1 MKTTETNKNI
11 SVLQKKESA
20 AKADKNSF
28 ELAADMP
35 FFQPRLSVNNPNDI
49 YEKEAD
55 AIAEE
60 VMRMPATDHFF
71 KPASPVISRVCD
83 DCDREEELNR
93 KELPEIEPAEEP
105 PVPEVAQV
113 TAVIQRK
120 EEEEERPGDI
130 MLQRKCSTC
139 EEEEKLQ
146 RKEENEEEENMIS
159 LKPLNHSSVQKKC
172 AECEKEEEQT
182 VRRKENNSSGEYAT
196 SNVERVLA
204 SFGQPMN
211 NEVRGFM
218 EQRFGYDFSSVQ
230 IHNDS
235 LAHQSSTDINA
246 RAYTHQNHI
255 VFGAGE
261 YQPDIYS
268 GKELLAH
275 ELTHVIQQKAEGVNK
290 KDASIQRESF
300 SSARSSVQTGLTTS
314 LGHSI
319 TIQRK
324 PVEEPKKYEGLID
337 YKKARKDNLD
347 AWYSHYKFFNLFKEK
362 EVYPGSTPIAY
373 ANHVYE
379 LQLKIEIAKQANN
392 WEAKEPGILE
402 SKITADSAL
411 IQLITIAEQ
420 YSKDK
425 VDLNGFDTAML
436 DRIHTYWA
444 AMEPSP
450 PPLVSEYFSNV
461 WQFETV
467 NKNPYFHINS
477 DDRGDYVY
485 RLQQALMLL
494 NYDLGSDAKLNAEK
508 EKEPTGIF
516 GTGTK
521 QAVINFQKDSGFEG
535 KEADGV
541 VGQMTLRFL
550 DKRLGAPLYKTP
562 SSGGNLYVFHVP
574 VYPEDMLKD
583 KAAFKDELL
592 LRVLTVAF
600 PITTE
605 KADVL
610 KRSEWKWTIYH
621 DLTQEEVDRGY
632 QRVTIP
638 KASYASIMSGL
649 EGGSGKDISKELE
662 VQALDLLQTT
672 GLRELIKRIEAKQ
685 LERAHV
691 MMSFGGSA
699 EGKRTI
705 SDADRKEMKQD
716 QAKIDALTKEIDALI
731 KERDELLRSLDITL
745 EDYEKMQKGFVA
757 NFEKFAAQTAFKM
770 LAENEIQANIE
781 YEHYK
786 NMAEVQ
792 AIKTILN
799 DLSVKYKDSEKFW
812 WEAVSLQD
820 SNGKDSG
827 RYKDNGDYYIK
838 NSETFVDEG
847 GAHTMDFSDPEK
859 YYNEENVAKKYQA
872 EEKSSTPYYKNW
884 QEKEK
889 QVVTTLQGAVIKY
902 PILAYPK
909 LSLRNNAAKKAAMD
923 DAALQKHLQNI
934 ISDKDDGGIKENIE
948 SVRKK
953 IKEDYKEVWTMP
965 VVIMRAKIELGVVKD
980 TILDDLINE
989 KQKQVNTK
997 SFWQS
1002 IGLAVLGIGL
1012 GLLALASG
1020 PVGWLAL
1027 GASIAVGAYDA
1038 YRTYEDITFKKQTA
1052 NTAIDPA
1059 DALGTDDPSYFWFWV
1074 SLVCV
1079 GLDVLQAAKLV
1090 KSISKASTLAKD
1102 VNEGLN
1108 ASRRLLE
1115 KELEEVGQASER
1127 GKQILKEIGEVDEA
1141 LTKVKTTEF
1150 IENQKFL
1157 EPLKSNPMAVV
1168 VMSQA
1173 LKDKKIVKAI
1183 TVAGKMLDKETFETV
1198 LKFYGGI
1205 GRNSMDE
1212 LPELMRLIE
1221 GSELS
1226 KTAIK
1231 DILTDTRI
1239 QRVLL
1244 DTQDVAAFAKQHET
1258 WKAAVKGG
1266 ESISFIQFLEKQGLK
1281 PGFAADTKLVDMFGE
1296 AFAKLPSAT
1305 KNRQII
1311 RTIEPALLDAFNAGK
1326 LPPQVQKA
1334 MQVIINSDILA
1345 ESARLS
1351 SAQQRLLY
1359 ELKTMGSVIETQSD
1373 LTKVMQLL
1381 NNPTARKAFWDG
1393 ASQLAGKEE
1402 YMSKIFTLLKDKPL
1416 LPDVFDDMIR
1426 IGPMTDTGTIELLL
1440 QESSKEIRKLLAAS
1454 PEAVAV
1460 LKKCASPCLPAFLK
1474 ADDILLVQ
1482 KIMKSKSAEDTLKIR
1497 EYLYGLR
1504 DNEALFKQAL
1514 KDMEVDYAK
1523 VIKDVKL
1530 PALAKPVKL
1539 KASNEALRR
1548 IIDLGLP
1555 VSELNK
1561 IMANASKVAA
1571 GDDIIYDLMKV
1582 LELEKSVSSPNFGK
1596 LLSGLSSTN
1605 PEEFRV
1611 ARHLLDESASFV
1623 HASEVGA
1630 TKFKYTGLQKADALL
1645 GRLTLAEL
1653 GSLMNTRWGEGF
1665 VNHVYDITQKMP
1677 GIKNSELLDL
1687 AAKAGSGGKGD
1698 LGRLKAIVDSLG
1710 KSTVTFDEAV
1720 KAVDAANSFKS
1731 EIAKALKD
1739 PATGFDAMA
1748 KLIWGEKAAVSG
1760 ENIKIGGALGHSGS
1774 AILDTATGLGKADG
1788 VAENLLTAG
1797 KLDPAKWEV
1806 FKKVINGADIEQILK
1821 NKLIGD
1827 MWGFANMKALE
1838 KEGYKLGSTMF
1849 TEITLTTGKI
1859 EARADAILIKGKEI
1873 IVVEFKTGG
1882 NVYRKGQ
1889 QEIYQLLKDG
1899 QSKAVMVLGNED
1911 IATKFAN
1918 PDFKI
1923 TYKAIE
1929 ESVVVGVH

>member
-1 MKTTETNKNI
+1 MKTTETNKNA
-11 SVLQKKESA
+11 SVLQKKENA
-20 AKADKNSF
+20 AKADKNSSS
-28 ELAADMP
+28 EGALSMP
-35 FFQPRLSVNNPNDI
+35 FFQPKLSVNDPNDI

-55 AIAEE
+55 AVAEE
-60 VMRMPATDHFF
+60 VMRMPAGDHFF
-71 KPASPVISRVCD
+71 KPASPVIARVCD
-83 DCDREEELNR
+83 DCEREEELKR
-93 KELPEIEPAEEP
+93 KELQETEPVLEP
-105 PVPEVAQV
+105 PVPEVTEV
-113 TAVIQRK
+113 RAVIQRK
-120 EEEEERPGDI
+120 EEEEEEANEMV
-130 MLQRKCSTC
+130 MLQRKCSHC
-139 EEEEKLQ
+139 EEDEKLQ
-146 RKEENEEEENMIS
+146 RKEENEEENMLS
-159 LKPLNHSSVQKKC
+159 LKPLGHLSVQKKC
-172 AECEKEEEQT
+172 AECEKEEQEEIQ
-182 VRRKENNSSGEYAT
+182 RKENDSHGEYAT
-196 SNVERVLA
+196 SNVEQVLA

-211 NEVRGFM
+211 NAVRGFM

-235 LAHQSSTDINA
+235 LAHQSSSDINA
-246 RAYTHQNHI
+246 KAYTHQNHI

-261 YQPDIYS
+261 YQPDSYS

-275 ELTHVIQQKAEGVNK
+275 ELTHVIQQNGEGVSK
-290 KDASIQRESF
+290 KEASIQRESF
-300 SSARSSVQTGLTTS
+300 SSPRSSAQTGITTS

-324 PVEEPKKYEGLID
+324 PVEEPKKYEGIID
-337 YKKARKDNLD
+337 YKKARKENLD
-347 AWYSHYKFFNLFKEK
+347 SWYSHYKFFNLFKEK
-362 EVYPGSTPIAY
+362 EVYPGITPIAY

-379 LQLKIEIAKQANN
+379 LQLKIEIAKQASK

-402 SKITADSAL
+402 SEITADSVL

-420 YSKDK
+420 YAKDK
-425 VDLNGFDTAML
+425 TDLNGFDTAML

-467 NKNPYFHINS
+467 NKNEYFHINF

-485 RLQQALMLL
+485 KLQKALMVL
-494 NYDLGSDAKLNAEK
+494 NYDIGNDAKLNAEK

-535 KEADGV
+535 KDADGV

-610 KRSEWKWTIYH
+610 KRSNWKWAVYH

-638 KASYASIMSGL
+638 KASYGTIMSGL

-662 VQALDLLQTT
+662 IQALDLLQTT
-672 GLRELIKRIEAKQ
+672 GLRELIKKIKAKE
-685 LERAHV
+685 LERAYV
-691 MMSFGGSA
+691 MMSYGGTGDMKHKPTRA
-699 EGKRTI
+699 ELE
-705 SDADRKEMKQD
+705 EMKQD
-716 QAKIDALTKEIDALI
+716 QAKIAALDKEIDALI

-745 EDYEKMQKGFVA
+745 EDYEKMQKGFIE

-792 AIKTILN
+792 VIKTILS

-812 WEAVSLQD
+812 WEAVSFED
-820 SNGKDSG
+820 SKG
-827 RYKDNGDYYIK
+827 K
-838 NSETFVDEG
+838 NSGLYKSTSDYISQNSYPDPDFG
-847 GAHTMDFSDPEK
+847 TIDFSDPSK

-889 QVVTTLQGAVIKY
+889 QVVTTLQDAVKKY

-909 LSLRNNAAKKAAMD
+909 LSLRNNAGKKAAMD

-948 SVRKK
+948 SVRTK

-989 KQKQVNTK
+989 KQKQVNTN

-1038 YRTYEDITFKKQTA
+1038 YKTYEDITFKKQTA

-1059 DALGTDDPSYFWFWV
+1059 DALGTEDPSYFWFWV

-1212 LPELMRLIE
+1212 LPELMRLIQ

-1244 DTQDVAAFAKQHET
+1244 DTQDVAAFAKQHDA

-1334 MQVIINSDILA
+1334 MEVIINSDILA

-1381 NNPTARKAFWDG
+1381 NNPTARKALWDG
-1393 ASQLAGKEE
+1393 ASQLAGREE
-1402 YMSKIFTLLKDKPL
+1402 YMAKIFSILKDKPL
-1416 LPDVFDDMIR
+1416 SPDVFDDMIR

-1482 KIMKSKSAEDTLKIR
+1482 KIMKGKSAEDTLKMR

-1514 KDMEVDYAK
+1514 KDLDADYAK

-1605 PEEFRV
+1605 PEEFRI

-1645 GRLTLAEL
+1645 GRFTLAEL

-1677 GIKNSELLDL
+1677 GLKNTELLDL
-1687 AAKAGSGGKGD
+1687 ASKAGSGGKGD
-1698 LGRLKAIVDSLG
+1698 LSRLKAIVDSLG
-1710 KSTVTFDEAV
+1710 KSTVTFDEAA
-1720 KAVDAANSFKS
+1720 KAVDAANSFKG

-1748 KLIWGEKAAVSG
+1748 KLIWGEKAAING
-1760 ENIKIGGALGHSGS
+1760 ENIKIGEALGNSGS

-1827 MWGFANMKALE
+1827 MWGLTNMKALE

-1899 QSKAVMVLGNED
+1899 QSKAVMVLGNEY